1 MMSWELLDESSSLQV
16 RGKLVEISPG
26 SGYPAGYT
34 GSKYSIRRVGNR
46 YHFSVKSYSGNFVEA
61 SKLPKGILK
70 AITKYKPGFSG
81 TMRIRWNGDTILAPR
96 NDEPP
101 LYIGKMIY
109 HEGGEKLFPGLNLK
123 QDVGKMCLYAGP
135 QSAMD
140 IGEPWSVPTRR
151 GNIRPRLTRRFRVD
165 GERERINTHTEH
177 LELTRFAIHDLDA
190 FEGKRFYFTN
200 FGQIVSPVTLTHFRL
215 NGIDLGDEIQ
225 NLASQKLDT
234 AVRFSMNRIERTNNS
249 FGRPWVMFVVGN
261 VEDYGGPQPDL
272 SGGAEYDLSDENARR
287 SEGD

>member
-1 MMSWELLDESSSLQV
+1 MSWELLDEPCSL
-16 RGKLVEISPG
+16 LVAGEEVQLNPG

-34 GSKYSIRRVGNR
+34 GSKYSIRRLGNR
-46 YHFSVKSYSGNFVEA
+46 YHFSIKSYSGNYVEA

-109 HEGGEKLFPGLNLK
+109 HDGGEKLFPGLNLK
-123 QDVGKMCLYAGP
+123 QDVDKMCLYAGP

-140 IGEPWSVPTRR
+140 IGEPWSVPTRK
-151 GNIRPRLTRRFRVD
+151 GKIRPRLTRRFRVD
-165 GERERINTHTEH
+165 GKRERINTLTEH
-177 LELTRFAIHDLDA
+177 IDLTGFAVYDLDA

-200 FGQIVSPVTLTHFRL
+200 FGQIVTPITLTHFRL

-225 NLASQKLDT
+225 KLASENLDA
-234 AVRFSMNRIERTNNS
+234 AVRFSMNRIERTNKS
-249 FGRPWVMFVVGN
+249 LGRPWAMFVIGN
-261 VEDYGGPQPDL
+261 VDAYGGPQPDL
-272 SGGAEYDLSDENARR
+272 SGGAEYDLSDENARKG
-287 SEGD
+287 EGD